1 VIYCE
6 FIRELCELVENKQ
19 MLLMNKTINSRALSS
34 DRESTVATS
43 LLASMLFA
51 VLPLS
56 LALTATAKP
65 LTVSP
70 AQQRIAA
77 QVANDGVPLSEL
89 APNAP
94 DSYVVKR
101 GDTLWA
107 ISRIF
112 LKSPWRWPELWGMNK
127 NEIRNPHLIYP
138 GQALYLDKSNGRARL
153 SSRRGGANSLETV
166 KLSPRTRS
174 SNLPDLAIPTLQNS
188 LIEPFLTEPIIVE
201 ANTLQAAPRF
211 VATQEG
217 RVLLSEGDRAYARSA
232 DGSQLSIDG
241 DKPRD
246 FRVFRNATA
255 LKDPGTGEILGYEA
269 QFVGRARLIRSESVV
284 PVRGETTT
292 VAKRGDENLTTT
304 RNESVNSM
312 NGEPVAL
319 TRSES
324 TKTGG
329 TEIVPATLDITN
341 SKEEIR
347 TGDRLLPEP
356 PLELLTYTP
365 RAPANAVEARVV
377 SVYGSAVANVAQN
390 QVVVINRG
398 TKDGMERGHVLA
410 IQTNGERVVDKTGT
424 SFQDIKLPDERNGLL
439 MVFRP
444 FERVSYAL
452 VLSSTLPVRVG
463 DWLINPR

>member
-1 VIYCE
+1 
-6 FIRELCELVENKQ
+6 
-19 MLLMNKTINSRALSS
+19 MNKTLNSYALSAVS
-34 DRESTVATS
+34 GAATT
-43 LLASMLFA
+43 LLATMLMA
-51 VLPLS
+51 ALPMS
-56 LALTATAKP
+56 TALAATAKS

-70 AQQRIAA
+70 AQQKTAS
-77 QVANDGVPLSEL
+77 QVANDGVALSEL
-89 APNAP
+89 SPNAP
-94 DSYVVKR
+94 DSYTVKR

-107 ISRIF
+107 ISKLF

-127 NEIRNPHLIYP
+127 AEIKNPHLIYP
-138 GQALYLDKSNGRARL
+138 GQTLYLDKSNGRARL
-153 SSRRGGANSLETV
+153 SSQRGGVGANGLETI
-166 KLSPRTRS
+166 KLSPRTRI
-174 SNLPDLAIPTLQNS
+174 SNLPDDSIPTLQNS

-201 ANTLQAAPRF
+201 EATLQAAPRF

-232 DGSQLSIDG
+232 DGSALSIAAG
-241 DKPRD
+241 KPRD

-269 QFVGRARLIRSESVV
+269 QFVGRARLIRGESVAV
-284 PVRGETTT
+284 MRGAEVKAGE
-292 VAKRGDENLTTT
+292 VAK
-304 RNESVNSM
+304 
-312 NGEPVAL
+312 
-319 TRSES
+319 
-324 TKTGG
+324 
-329 TEIVPATLDITN
+329 TEIVPATLDIMR

-356 PLELLTYTP
+356 PMELLTYSP
-365 RAPANAVEARVV
+365 RAPANAVEARIV

-424 SFQDIKLPDERNGLL
+424 SFQEIKLPDERNGLL

-452 VLSSTLPVRVG
+452 VLQATEAVRVG

>member
-1 VIYCE
+1 
-6 FIRELCELVENKQ
+6 
-19 MLLMNKTINSRALSS
+19 MNKTLNSYALSA
-34 DRESTVATS
+34 VNGAATT
-43 LLASMLFA
+43 LLASLLMA
-51 VLPLS
+51 ALPMS
-56 LALTATAKP
+56 AALAASPNA

-70 AQQRIAA
+70 AQQKTAS
-77 QVANDGVPLSEL
+77 QVANDGVALSEL
-89 APNAP
+89 SPNAP
-94 DSYVVKR
+94 DSYTVKR

-107 ISRIF
+107 ISKLF

-127 NEIRNPHLIYP
+127 TEIKNPHLIYP

-153 SSRRGGANSLETV
+153 SSTRGGANNLETV
-166 KLSPRTRS
+166 KLSPRTRI
-174 SNLPDLAIPTLQNS
+174 SNLPDDSIPTLQNN

-201 ANTLQAAPRF
+201 EATLLAAPRF

-232 DGSQLSIDG
+232 DGAALSIDAG
-241 DKPRD
+241 KPRD

-269 QFVGRARLIRSESVV
+269 QFVGRAKLIRSESVAA
-284 PVRGETTT
+284 VRGAEVKAGE
-292 VAKRGDENLTTT
+292 VAK
-304 RNESVNSM
+304 
-312 NGEPVAL
+312 
-319 TRSES
+319 
-324 TKTGG
+324 
-329 TEIVPATLDITN
+329 TEIVPATLDITR

-356 PLELLTYTP
+356 PMELLTYSP
-365 RAPANAVEARVV
+365 RAPANAVEARIV

-452 VLSSTLPVRVG
+452 VLQATEAVRVG

>member
-1 VIYCE
+1 
-6 FIRELCELVENKQ
+6 
-19 MLLMNKTINSRALSS
+19 MLLMNKTLNSQALSAVS
-34 DRESTVATS
+34 GAATT
-43 LLASMLFA
+43 LLASMLMA
-51 VLPLS
+51 ALPMS
-56 LALTATAKP
+56 VALAATAKS

-70 AQQRIAA
+70 AQQKTAS
-77 QVANDGVPLSEL
+77 QVANDGVALSEL
-89 APNAP
+89 SPNAP
-94 DSYVVKR
+94 DSYTVKR

-107 ISRIF
+107 ISKLF

-127 NEIRNPHLIYP
+127 AEIKNPHLIYP
-138 GQALYLDKSNGRARL
+138 GQTLYLDKSNGRARL
-153 SSRRGGANSLETV
+153 SSSRGGANSLETI
-166 KLSPRTRS
+166 KLSPRTRI
-174 SNLPDLAIPTLQNS
+174 SNLPDDSIPTLQNS

-201 ANTLQAAPRF
+201 EATLQAAPRF

-232 DGSQLSIDG
+232 DGSGLSIAAG
-241 DKPRD
+241 KPRD

-269 QFVGRARLIRSESVV
+269 QYVGRAKL
-284 PVRGETTT
+284 VRGESVSVVRGAELKAGEV
-292 VAKRGDENLTTT
+292 VA
-304 RNESVNSM
+304 
-312 NGEPVAL
+312 
-319 TRSES
+319 
-324 TKTGG
+324 
-329 TEIVPATLDITN
+329 TEIVPATLDITR

-365 RAPANAVEARVV
+365 RAPANAVEARIV

-424 SFQDIKLPDERNGLL
+424 SFQEIKLPDERNGLL

-452 VLSSTLPVRVG
+452 VLQATEAVRVG

>member
-1 VIYCE
+1 
-6 FIRELCELVENKQ
+6 
-19 MLLMNKTINSRALSS
+19 MNKPQNTAALSL
-34 DRESTVATS
+34 APS

-51 VLPLS
+51 VLPMS
-56 LALTATAKP
+56 AVLTASANTLP
-65 LTVSP
+65 VTS
-70 AQQRIAA
+70 AQQKIAA

-89 APNAP
+89 AANAP
-94 DSYVVKR
+94 DSYTVKR

-107 ISRIF
+107 ISKLF

-127 NEIRNPHLIYP
+127 DEIKNPHLIYP
-138 GQALYLDKSNGRARL
+138 GQTLYLDKSNGRARL
-153 SSRRGGANSLETV
+153 SSKRGGASTLETI
-166 KLSPRTRS
+166 KLSPRIRS
-174 SNLPDLAIPTLQNS
+174 SNLPDPSIPTLQNH
-188 LIEPFLTEPIIVE
+188 LIEPFLTEPIVVE
-201 ANTLQAAPRF
+201 EAVLQAAPRF

-217 RVLLSEGDRAYARSA
+217 RVLLSQGDRAYARSA
-232 DGSQLSIDG
+232 DGASLSTAAG
-241 DKPRD
+241 KPQD

-269 QFVGRARLIRSESVV
+269 QYVGRAKLVRGESVV
-284 PVRGETTT
+284 TMRGSEVKSGDT
-292 VAKRGDENLTTT
+292 AK
-304 RNESVNSM
+304 
-312 NGEPVAL
+312 
-319 TRSES
+319 
-324 TKTGG
+324 
-329 TEIVPATLDITN
+329 TEIVPATLDITRT
-341 SKEEIR
+341 KEEIR

-356 PLELLTYTP
+356 PMELLTYTP
-365 RAPANAVEARVV
+365 RAPASAVEARIV

-410 IQTNGERVVDKTGT
+410 IQTNGARVVDKTGA

-452 VLSSTLPVRVG
+452 VLQATEAVRVG

>member
-1 VIYCE
+1 VICGN
-6 FIRELCELVENKQ
+6 FDRELSEFAENNQ
-19 MLLMNKTINSRALSS
+19 MLLMNKKMNSQAL
-34 DRESTVATS
+34 RFAPT
-43 LLASMLFA
+43 LLASIIMA
-51 VLPLS
+51 ALPMM
-56 LALTATAKP
+56 AAQAQTAKS

-70 AQQRIAA
+70 AQQKTAA
-77 QVANDGVPLSEL
+77 QVANEGVPLSEL

-94 DSYVVKR
+94 DSHTVKR

-107 ISRIF
+107 ISKIF

-127 NEIRNPHLIYP
+127 NEIKNPHLIYP
-138 GQALYLDKSNGRARL
+138 GQVLYLDKSNGRARL
-153 SSRRGGANSLETV
+153 SSTRGSTGANGLETI

-174 SNLPDLAIPTLQNS
+174 SNLPDPSIPTLQNS

-201 ANTLQAAPRF
+201 EATLQAAPRF

-217 RVLLSEGDRAYARSA
+217 RVLVSEGDRAYARSA
-232 DGSQLSIDG
+232 DGLQLSIAAG
-241 DKPRD
+241 KPRN
-246 FRVFRNATA
+246 FRVFRNATP

-269 QFVGRARLIRSESVV
+269 QFVGRATL
-284 PVRGETTT
+284 VRGESVNPIRGEIAAVKQHDDGNLITQRSEPVNT
-292 VAKRGDENLTTT
+292 ARGDAITLV
-304 RNESVNSM
+304 RSDSVNK
-312 NGEPVAL
+312 A
-319 TRSES
+319 
-324 TKTGG
+324 GG
-329 TEIVPATLDITN
+329 TEIVPATLDITR

-365 RAPANAVEARVV
+365 RAPNGPVEARIV

-410 IQTNGERVVDKTGT
+410 IQTNGERVIDKTGT
-424 SFQDIKLPDERNGLL
+424 SFQEIRLPDERNGLL

-452 VLSSTLPVRVG
+452 VLQATESVRVG
-463 DWLINPR
+463 DWLVNPR

>member
-1 VIYCE
+1 
-6 FIRELCELVENKQ
+6 
-19 MLLMNKTINSRALSS
+19 MLLMNKTLKSQARSLAP
-34 DRESTVATS
+34 T
-43 LLASMLFA
+43 LLASIIFA
-51 VLPLS
+51 ALPI
-56 LALTATAKP
+56 LAAQAATSKP
-65 LTVSP
+65 LAVSP
-70 AQQRIAA
+70 AQQKTAT
-77 QVANDGVPLSEL
+77 QVASDGIPLSEL

-94 DSYVVKR
+94 DSHTVKR

-107 ISRIF
+107 ISKIF
-112 LKSPWRWPELWGMNK
+112 LKSPWRWPELWGMNMADIK
-127 NEIRNPHLIYP
+127 NPHLIYP
-138 GQALYLDKSNGRARL
+138 GQTLYLDKSNGRARL
-153 SSRRGGANSLETV
+153 SSTRGGASAGGLETI

-174 SNLPDLAIPTLQNS
+174 SNLPDPSIPTLQNS

-201 ANTLQAAPRF
+201 EATLQAAPRF

-232 DGSQLSIDG
+232 DGAALSIAAG
-241 DKPRD
+241 KPRD

-269 QFVGRARLIRSESVV
+269 QFVGRAKL
-284 PVRGETTT
+284 VRGES
-292 VAKRGDENLTTT
+292 VNAIRGD
-304 RNESVNSM
+304 VVKA
-312 NGEPVAL
+312 GDVA
-319 TRSES
+319 R
-324 TKTGG
+324 
-329 TEIVPATLDITN
+329 TEIVPATLDIVR

-356 PLELLTYTP
+356 PMELLTYTP
-365 RAPANAVEARVV
+365 RAPTSPVEARIV

-410 IQTNGERVVDKTGT
+410 IQTNGERVVDKTGDK
-424 SFQDIKLPDERNGLL
+424 FQDIRLPDERNGLL

-452 VLSSTLPVRVG
+452 VLSAEQAVRVG

>member
-1 VIYCE
+1 MNESHFRVI
-6 FIRELCELVENKQ
+6 
-19 MLLMNKTINSRALSS
+19 MNKTLNFQALSTT
-34 DRESTVATS
+34 R
-43 LLASMLFA
+43 LLASALLIALPMHAPFA
-51 VLPLS
+51 S
-56 LALTATAKP
+56 AKT

-70 AQQRIAA
+70 SQQKTAS

-94 DSYVVKR
+94 DSYTIKR

-107 ISRIF
+107 ISRLF
-112 LKSPWRWPELWGMNK
+112 LKSPWRWPELWGMNMTDIK
-127 NEIRNPHLIYP
+127 NPHLIYP
-138 GQALYLDKSNGRARL
+138 GQTLYLDKSNGRARL
-153 SSRRGGANSLETV
+153 SSRRGGADNLETV

-174 SNLPDLAIPTLQNS
+174 SNLPDDSIPTLKNS
-188 LIEPFLTEPIIVE
+188 LIEPFLSEPVIVE
-201 ANTLQAAPRF
+201 QGVLEAAPRF
-211 VATQEG
+211 VATQES
-217 RVLLSEGDRAYARSA
+217 RVLLSEGDRAYARSI
-232 DGSQLSIDG
+232 DGAGLSIAAG
-241 DKPRD
+241 NPRD

-255 LKDPGTGEILGYEA
+255 LKDPSTGEILGYEA
-269 QFVGRARLIRSESVV
+269 QFVGRAKLIRGESVSV
-284 PVRGETTT
+284 VRGSEVKAGE
-292 VAKRGDENLTTT
+292 VA
-304 RNESVNSM
+304 
-312 NGEPVAL
+312 A
-319 TRSES
+319 
-324 TKTGG
+324 
-329 TEIVPATLDITN
+329 TEIVPATLDIVR

-365 RAPANAVEARVV
+365 RAPANAVEARIV
-377 SVYGSAVANVAQN
+377 SVYGTSVANVGQN

-410 IQTNGERVVDKTGT
+410 IQTDGQRLVDKTGT

-452 VLSSTLPVRVG
+452 VLTATQAVRVG

>member
-1 VIYCE
+1 
-6 FIRELCELVENKQ
+6 
-19 MLLMNKTINSRALSS
+19 MLLMHKTLNSQALS
-34 DRESTVATS
+34 ATTT
-43 LLASMLFA
+43 LLASALFVA
-51 VLPLS
+51 LPLTAA
-56 LALTATAKP
+56 LAATANP
-65 LTVSP
+65 RTVSP
-70 AQQRIAA
+70 EQQKTAT
-77 QVANDGVPLSEL
+77 QVANDGVALSEL

-94 DSYVVKR
+94 DNYTVKR

-107 ISRIF
+107 ISKLF
-112 LKSPWRWPELWGMNK
+112 LKSPWRWPELWGMNMADIK
-127 NEIRNPHLIYP
+127 NPHLIYP
-138 GQALYLDKSNGRARL
+138 GQTLYLDKSTGRARL
-153 SSRRGGANSLETV
+153 SSRRGGSGSGAESLETV

-174 SNLPDLAIPTLQNS
+174 SNLPDASIPTLQNN

-201 ANTLQAAPRF
+201 EATLQAAPRF

-232 DGSQLSIDG
+232 DGAGLSIDAG
-241 DKPRD
+241 KPRD
-246 FRVFRNATA
+246 FRVFRDATA

-269 QFVGRARLIRSESVV
+269 QYVGRAKLIRGESVTA
-284 PVRGETTT
+284 VRGAEVKAGE
-292 VAKRGDENLTTT
+292 VA
-304 RNESVNSM
+304 
-312 NGEPVAL
+312 AI
-319 TRSES
+319 
-324 TKTGG
+324 
-329 TEIVPATLDITN
+329 EIIPATLDIVR

-356 PLELLTYTP
+356 PLELLTYAP
-365 RAPANAVEARVV
+365 RAPATAVEARIV

-410 IQTNGERVVDKTGT
+410 IQTNGQRVVDKTGT

-452 VLSSTLPVRVG
+452 VLNATQAVRVG

>member
-1 VIYCE
+1 
-6 FIRELCELVENKQ
+6 
-19 MLLMNKTINSRALSS
+19 MNKTLNSQALNELSKLAP
-34 DRESTVATS
+34 T

-51 VLPLS
+51 ALPIS
-56 LALTATAKP
+56 AAIAASP

-70 AQQRIAA
+70 SQQKTAS
-77 QVANDGVPLSEL
+77 QVATDGVALSEL

-94 DSYVVKR
+94 DSYTVKR

-107 ISRIF
+107 ISKLF
-112 LKSPWRWPELWGMNK
+112 LKSPWRWPELWGMNMTDIK
-127 NEIRNPHLIYP
+127 NPHLIYP
-138 GQALYLDKSNGRARL
+138 GQTLYLDKSNGRARL
-153 SSRRGGANSLETV
+153 TSRRGGAESIETV

-174 SNLPDLAIPTLQNS
+174 SNLPDASIPTLQNN

-201 ANTLQAAPRF
+201 EATLLAAPRF
-211 VATQEG
+211 VSAQEG
-217 RVLLSEGDRAYARSA
+217 RVFISEGDRAYARSA
-232 DGSQLSIDG
+232 DGLQLSTAG
-241 DKPRD
+241 GNPRD

-269 QFVGRARLIRSESVV
+269 QFVGRAKLIRGESVSA
-284 PVRGETTT
+284 VRGAEIKAGETS
-292 VAKRGDENLTTT
+292 A
-304 RNESVNSM
+304 
-312 NGEPVAL
+312 
-319 TRSES
+319 
-324 TKTGG
+324 
-329 TEIVPATLDITN
+329 TEIIPATLDIVR
-341 SKEEIR
+341 SKEEMR

-365 RAPANAVEARVV
+365 RAPANAVEARIV

-410 IQTNGERVVDKTGT
+410 IQTNGERLVDKTGT
-424 SFQDIKLPDERNGLL
+424 SFQNIKLPDERNGLL

-452 VLSSTLPVRVG
+452 VLTATQAVRVG
-463 DWLINPR
+463 DWLVNPAKQ

>member
-1 VIYCE
+1 
-6 FIRELCELVENKQ
+6 
-19 MLLMNKTINSRALSS
+19 MLPMNKTLISQALSLRPLRHFS
-34 DRESTVATS
+34 HESSVIST
-43 LLASMLFA
+43 LLAAALFA
-51 VLPLS
+51 ALPMS
-56 LALTATAKP
+56 AAVAATGNP

-70 AQQRIAA
+70 SQQKTAS
-77 QVANDGVPLSEL
+77 QVSTDGVALSEL

-94 DSYVVKR
+94 DSYTVKR

-107 ISRIF
+107 ISKLF
-112 LKSPWRWPELWGMNK
+112 LKSPWRWPELWGMNMV
-127 NEIRNPHLIYP
+127 EIKNPHLIYP
-138 GQALYLDKSNGRARL
+138 GQTLYLDKSNGRARL
-153 SSRRGGANSLETV
+153 SSRRGGAESLETV

-174 SNLPDLAIPTLQNS
+174 SNLPDASIPTLQSS

-201 ANTLQAAPRF
+201 EATLQAAPRF

-232 DGSQLSIDG
+232 DGLALSIAA

-246 FRVFRNATA
+246 FRVFRNATV

-269 QFVGRARLIRSESVV
+269 QFVGRAKLIRGESISAI
-284 PVRGETTT
+284 RGAEVKAGE
-292 VAKRGDENLTTT
+292 VA
-304 RNESVNSM
+304 
-312 NGEPVAL
+312 A
-319 TRSES
+319 
-324 TKTGG
+324 
-329 TEIVPATLDITN
+329 TEIVPATLDIIR

-365 RAPANAVEARVV
+365 RAPTNAVEARVV

-452 VLSSTLPVRVG
+452 VLTATQAVRVG

>member
-1 VIYCE
+1 
-6 FIRELCELVENKQ
+6 
-19 MLLMNKTINSRALSS
+19 MNKTLNSQALNELSKLAP
-34 DRESTVATS
+34 T

-51 VLPLS
+51 ALPIS
-56 LALTATAKP
+56 AAIAASP

-70 AQQRIAA
+70 SQQKTAS
-77 QVANDGVPLSEL
+77 QVATDGVALSEL

-94 DSYVVKR
+94 DSYTVKR

-107 ISRIF
+107 ISKLF
-112 LKSPWRWPELWGMNK
+112 LKSPWRWPELWGMNMTDIK
-127 NEIRNPHLIYP
+127 NPHLIYP
-138 GQALYLDKSNGRARL
+138 GQTLYLDKSNGRARL
-153 SSRRGGANSLETV
+153 TSRRGGAESIETV

-174 SNLPDLAIPTLQNS
+174 SNLPDASIPTLQNN

-201 ANTLQAAPRF
+201 EAALLAAPRF
-211 VATQEG
+211 VSAQEG
-217 RVLLSEGDRAYARSA
+217 RVFISEGDRAYARSA
-232 DGSQLSIDG
+232 DGLQLSTAG
-241 DKPRD
+241 GNPRD

-269 QFVGRARLIRSESVV
+269 QFVGRAKLIRGESVSA
-284 PVRGETTT
+284 VRGAEIKAGETS
-292 VAKRGDENLTTT
+292 A
-304 RNESVNSM
+304 
-312 NGEPVAL
+312 
-319 TRSES
+319 
-324 TKTGG
+324 
-329 TEIVPATLDITN
+329 TEIIPATLDIVR
-341 SKEEIR
+341 SKEEMR

-365 RAPANAVEARVV
+365 RAPANAVEARIV

-410 IQTNGERVVDKTGT
+410 IQTNGERLVDKTGT
-424 SFQDIKLPDERNGLL
+424 SFQNIKLPDERNGLL

-452 VLSSTLPVRVG
+452 VLTATQAVRVG
-463 DWLINPR
+463 DWLVNPAKQ

>member
-1 VIYCE
+1 
-6 FIRELCELVENKQ
+6 
-19 MLLMNKTINSRALSS
+19 MLLMNKTLNSQALSFAP
-34 DRESTVATS
+34 T
-43 LLASMLFA
+43 LLASIMMA
-51 VLPLS
+51 ALPIV
-56 LALTATAKP
+56 AAQAATAKP

-70 AQQRIAA
+70 SQQKTAT

-94 DSYVVKR
+94 DSHTVKR

-107 ISRIF
+107 ISKIF
-112 LKSPWRWPELWGMNK
+112 LKSPWRWPELWGMNMADIK
-127 NEIRNPHLIYP
+127 NPHLIYP
-138 GQALYLDKSNGRARL
+138 GQTLYLDKSNGRARL
-153 SSRRGGANSLETV
+153 SSQRRGAGAGGIETI
-166 KLSPRTRS
+166 KLSPRSRS
-174 SNLPDLAIPTLQNS
+174 SNLPDPSIPTLQNS

-201 ANTLQAAPRF
+201 EATLQAAPRF

-232 DGSQLSIDG
+232 DGLQLSIAAG
-241 DKPRD
+241 KPLD

-269 QFVGRARLIRSESVV
+269 QFVGRAKL
-284 PVRGETTT
+284 VRGESVTPIRGKKVGVKQSDETLTT
-292 VAKRGDENLTTT
+292 VRSDYVNNSNGDAI
-304 RNESVNSM
+304 
-312 NGEPVAL
+312 AL
-319 TRSES
+319 VRSDS
-324 TKTGG
+324 LKTGG
-329 TEIVPATLDITN
+329 TEIVPATLDITR

-365 RAPANAVEARVV
+365 RAPTNPVEARVV

-410 IQTNGERVVDKTGT
+410 IQTNGERLVDKTV
-424 SFQDIKLPDERNGLL
+424 SNFQEIKLPDERNGLL

-452 VLSSTLPVRVG
+452 VLQSTLPVRVG

>member
-1 VIYCE
+1 
-6 FIRELCELVENKQ
+6 
-19 MLLMNKTINSRALSS
+19 MLLMNKTLNSQALSFVP
-34 DRESTVATS
+34 T
-43 LLASMLFA
+43 LLASIIVVA
-51 VLPLS
+51 LPIM
-56 LALTATAKP
+56 AAQAATAKP

-70 AQQRIAA
+70 SQEKTAN

-94 DSYVVKR
+94 DSHTVKR

-107 ISRIF
+107 ISKIF

-138 GQALYLDKSNGRARL
+138 GQVLYLDKSNGRARL
-153 SSRRGGANSLETV
+153 SSQRGGAGAGGLETI

-174 SNLPDLAIPTLQNS
+174 SNLPDPSIPTLQNS

-201 ANTLQAAPRF
+201 EATLQAAPRF

-232 DGSQLSIDG
+232 DGLQLSIAAG
-241 DKPRD
+241 KPRD
-246 FRVFRNATA
+246 FRVFRNATP

-269 QFVGRARLIRSESVV
+269 QFVGRATL
-284 PVRGETTT
+284 VRGESVTPIRGEIITT
-292 VAKRGDENLTTT
+292 KRNSNDENLITQ
-304 RNESVNSM
+304 RNEPVSTPH
-312 NGEPVAL
+312 GDAVAL
-319 TRSES
+319 VRSNDPV
-324 TKTGG
+324 KAGG
-329 TEIVPATLDITN
+329 TEIVPATLDITR

-356 PLELLTYTP
+356 PMELLTYTP
-365 RAPANAVEARVV
+365 RAPTSPVEARIV
-377 SVYGSAVANVAQN
+377 SVYGSAVANAAQN

-410 IQTNGERVVDKTGT
+410 IQTNGERVIDKTGS
-424 SFQDIKLPDERNGLL
+424 SFQEIRLPDERNGLL

-452 VLSSTLPVRVG
+452 VLSAEQAVRVG
-463 DWLINPR
+463 DWLVNPR

>member
-1 VIYCE
+1 
-6 FIRELCELVENKQ
+6 
-19 MLLMNKTINSRALSS
+19 MLLMNKTLNSQAL
-34 DRESTVATS
+34 RFAPT
-43 LLASMLFA
+43 LLASIIMA
-51 VLPLS
+51 VLPMMM
-56 LALTATAKP
+56 AQAQTAKP

-70 AQQRIAA
+70 SQQKTAQ
-77 QVANDGVPLSEL
+77 QVANDGIPLSEL

-94 DSYVVKR
+94 DSHTVKR

-107 ISRIF
+107 ISKIF

-127 NEIRNPHLIYP
+127 NEIKNPHLIYP
-138 GQALYLDKSNGRARL
+138 GQILYLDKSNGRARL
-153 SSRRGGANSLETV
+153 SSTRGGMGANGIETI

-174 SNLPDLAIPTLQNS
+174 SNLPDPSIPTLQNS

-201 ANTLQAAPRF
+201 EATLQAAPRF

-232 DGSQLSIDG
+232 DGSGLSIAAG
-241 DKPRD
+241 KPRD
-246 FRVFRNATA
+246 FRVFRNATP

-269 QFVGRARLIRSESVV
+269 QFVGRATLVRSEAVNT
-284 PVRGETTT
+284 VRGDIVKTGE
-292 VAKRGDENLTTT
+292 VAK
-304 RNESVNSM
+304 
-312 NGEPVAL
+312 
-319 TRSES
+319 
-324 TKTGG
+324 
-329 TEIVPATLDITN
+329 TEIVPATLDITR

-356 PLELLTYTP
+356 PMELLTYTP
-365 RAPANAVEARVV
+365 RAPTNPVEARIV
-377 SVYGSAVANVAQN
+377 SVYGSAVANAAQN

-410 IQTNGERVVDKTGT
+410 IQTNGERVVDKTGA
-424 SFQDIKLPDERNGLL
+424 SFQDIRLPDERNGLL

-452 VLSSTLPVRVG
+452 VLSAEQAVRVG
-463 DWLINPR
+463 DWLVNPR